1 MFERRCLFRN
11 HQIVGIHVTIYRVY
25 ILDYSLG
32 CMIRGWGSV
41 RLSLLF
47 IAVGKYI
54 HTLYIYTYM
63 VTIPQGL
70 QYHMFW
76 LYLRSIHTFT
86 YIYICIHKHT
96 LYIIGCS
103 TLRFGSGT
111 ILIMYTQKST
121 YVHLCTHKY
130 TNIDAYIH
138 IYIYLYLHQKIFRV
152 YPCIFPL
159 KDGHLL
165 VSWKNPPRFH
175 RGRKTPRFSSFRFD
189 GVLGLGLPSLSQT
202 SEFNFLEAAGWL
214 FEKGTVI
221 FEGFLEP
228 QKWP

>member
-1 MFERRCLFRN
+1 MRISSAFTALYSCGKVYTHIIHIHISGHHPPRSTVSHVL
-11 HQIVGIHVTIYRVY
+11 IV
-25 ILDYSLG
+25 
-32 CMIRGWGSV
+32 
-41 RLSLLF
+41 F
-47 IAVGKYI
+47 AE
-54 HTLYIYTYM
+54 YTYFY
-63 VTIPQGL
+63 I
-70 QYHMFW
+70 
-76 LYLRSIHTFT
+76 

-175 RGRKTPRFSSFRFD
+175 GGRKTPRFSSFRFD

>member
-86 YIYICIHKHT
+86 YIY
-96 LYIIGCS
+96 
-103 TLRFGSGT
+103 
-111 ILIMYTQKST
+111 MYTQT
-121 YVHLCTHKY
+121 YFIHHRLLNLAFWKRNHLDNVYTKKYICTYMYIQIYKY
-130 TNIDAYIH
+130 RCIYIY
-138 IYIYLYLHQKIFRV
+138 IYIYLYLHQKNI
-152 YPCIFPL
+152 
-159 KDGHLL
+159 
-165 VSWKNPPRFH
+165 
-175 RGRKTPRFSSFRFD
+175 
-189 GVLGLGLPSLSQT
+189 T
-202 SEFNFLEAAGWL
+202 S
-214 FEKGTVI
+214 
-221 FEGFLEP
+221 
-228 QKWP
+228 